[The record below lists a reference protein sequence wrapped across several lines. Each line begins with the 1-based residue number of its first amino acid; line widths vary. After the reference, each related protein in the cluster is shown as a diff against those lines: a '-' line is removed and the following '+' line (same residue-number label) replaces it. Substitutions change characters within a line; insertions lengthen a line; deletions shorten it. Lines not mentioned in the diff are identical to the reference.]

1 MMSCLIFVLVFQQI
15 DDLTDHDQ
23 NRAQTHRLTSISI
36 LIVSVQQLGCRF
48 VQQRRIV
55 QQLLDLARVI
65 SQIEQRQHLVFGHT
79 HGLRSL
85 DQKVGLPIYCL
96 RLVHFVEP

>member
-23 NRAQTHRLTSISI
+23 NRAQTHRLTSIPD
-36 LIVSVQQLGCRF
+36 LVGVQQLGCRF

-55 QQLLDLARVI
+55 QQFLDLARVI
-65 SQIEQRQHLVFGHT
+65 PQI
-79 HGLRSL
+79 
-85 DQKVGLPIYCL
+85 D
-96 RLVHFVEP
+96 